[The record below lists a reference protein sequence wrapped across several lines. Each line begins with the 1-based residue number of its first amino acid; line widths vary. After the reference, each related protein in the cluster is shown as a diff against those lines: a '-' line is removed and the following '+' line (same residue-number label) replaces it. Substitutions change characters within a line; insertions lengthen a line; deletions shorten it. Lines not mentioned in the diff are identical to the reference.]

1 MCKTSYTK
9 QKCPICGSF
18 MLITELERG
27 KKELFCSKCIEKKL
41 KESGSVFEASEDD
54 DEIFRDTL
62 GIPDDEDDANL
73 YIDSIMSKF
82 EED

>member
-1 MCKTSYTK
+1 
-9 QKCPICGSF
+9 
-18 MLITELERG
+18 MLITELVRG